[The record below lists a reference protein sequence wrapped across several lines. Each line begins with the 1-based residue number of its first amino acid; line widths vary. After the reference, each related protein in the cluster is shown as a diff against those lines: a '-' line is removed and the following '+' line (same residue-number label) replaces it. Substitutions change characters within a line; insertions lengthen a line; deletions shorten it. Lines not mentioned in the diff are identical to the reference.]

1 MIAQMMSTTTMAL
14 LLATQAMGDGYNDI
28 PHTAFPVIPEVLRPG
43 ALNRVIQFKPTPMAP
58 PMFIIGIDKYSVQWI
73 RKNHRYL
80 KSRNAIGLVVHAR
93 DNADLLALKELS
105 GIQTLFVVAD
115 RSLADAW
122 QMKTYPV
129 FIDTKAGEIKQ

>member
-1 MIAQMMSTTTMAL
+1 MIARMILTTTLAL
-14 LLATQAMGDGYNDI
+14 LFATQAMGDGYNDI
-28 PHTAFPVIPEVLRPG
+28 PGTVFPVIPELLRPG
-43 ALNRVIQFKPTPMAP
+43 SLNSVIPFEPTSMAP
-58 PMFIIGIDKYSVQWI
+58 PMFIIGIDQYSVQWL

-80 KSRNAIGLVVHAR
+80 KSRNAVGLVVHAR
-93 DNADLLALKELS
+93 DNADLLALKKLS

-115 RSLADAW
+115 RSLQEAW